1 MTSSS
6 RVGWIAVGVAG
17 LLAASAATAAS
28 AASTG
33 QAQATPR
40 WHIVKS
46 VKTGANDQE
55 FTAVAPTGKTSA
67 WAFDGLGFPTR
78 ATAWRLT
85 GKTWTKM
92 SGFPA
97 MANEEVV
104 TAGAT
109 SPSDVWAFTE
119 VFGLEA
125 RVLHWNGDKW
135 SVSATFNNGIDGASV
150 QAAND
155 VWVFN
160 TPTPGQTGTGAGAW
174 HYNGHTWKLTG
185 NNIDGGSALSATDV
199 WGFGGTYVEHWNGHH
214 WTGTS
219 VRALLPAAQRYGLND
234 PQVVAILA
242 LSDKNV
248 YAVGNGN
255 QEDDGG
261 PMVVLHYNGH
271 TWAKVAQGLDRFG
284 PAEVS
289 YDGDGGLWLALG
301 TLNNSSVPTLVHYTR
316 GKLIPATLPVNAATI
331 SVDSVARIPGTTQ
344 QLAGGFTHASNNLG
358 LKVVAVILQYS

>member
-1 MTSSS
+1 MMSSS

-17 LLAASAATAAS
+17 LVFAHPVAA
-28 AASTG
+28 
-33 QAQATPR
+33 PR

-46 VKTGANDQE
+46 VKTGTNDQE
-55 FTAVAPTGKTSA
+55 FTAVTPTGKTTA

-78 ATAWRLT
+78 ATAWRLA

-92 SGFPA
+92 TAFPS

-104 TAGAT
+104 AAGAT

-119 VFGLEA
+119 VVGLEA
-125 RVLHWNGDKW
+125 RVLHWNGHKW
-135 SVSATFNNGIDGASV
+135 SVSMTFNNPIDGASV
-150 QAAND
+150 QAGND

-160 TPTPGQTGTGAGAW
+160 TPTPGMTGTGAGAW

-199 WGFGGTYVEHWNGHH
+199 WGFGGTNIEHWNGHH
-214 WTGTS
+214 WYGTS
-219 VRALLPAAQRYGLND
+219 VRALLPPAQRFGLND
-234 PQVVAILA
+234 PQLAAILA

-271 TWAKVAQGLDRFG
+271 KWAKVAEGLNRFG
-284 PAEVS
+284 PAEIS
-289 YDGDGGLWLALG
+289 YDGNGGLWLALG
-301 TLNNSSVPTLVHYTR
+301 TLNNSGDPTLVHYTH
-316 GKLIPATLPVNAATI
+316 GKLIPAALPVNVATVN
-331 SVDSVARIPGTTQ
+331 VDSVARIPGTSQ

-358 LKVVAVILQYS
+358 LQVVAVVLRYS